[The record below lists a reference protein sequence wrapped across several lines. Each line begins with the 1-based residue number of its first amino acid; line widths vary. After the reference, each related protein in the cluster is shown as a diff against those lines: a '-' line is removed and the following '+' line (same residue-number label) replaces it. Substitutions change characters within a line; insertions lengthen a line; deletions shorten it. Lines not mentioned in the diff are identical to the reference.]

1 MRVGVHGQTVFE
13 RAALA
18 LGLLPR
24 PYPETFLTLLLAR
37 ALMVGCRVGVFA
49 ALAGAPRTAAE
60 VAERTGSDGFAT
72 RKLLDA
78 LVASRYLRFARGR
91 YALASVAQRWLL
103 PDGASSLHD
112 SVLFHELEWRRLEGC
127 EDFVRRGKPIE
138 LHATL
143 SDEDWALYQR
153 GMRAI
158 AGPLAGEVARR
169 LRLPPGATA
178 MLDIGGSHGLYSV
191 RLCQRHPG
199 LRATIL
205 DLPDAVRHA
214 APILAREGM
223 GDRVVHR
230 AGDALRDELGESAF
244 DLVLVSNLVH
254 HFDAATNRALAGRVA
269 RALRP
274 GGLFAV
280 LEPLRPAA
288 PGSAGQGASL
298 LDLYFAM
305 TSGSG
310 TWSLG
315 EIQGWQREAG
325 LVLERPI
332 RLRRAPLAAVAVARR
347 RWGRGP
353 PGEAAAFSIA
363 TRPAAQPITRRN
375 GSRLEEPTGRA

>member
-1 MRVGVHGQTVFE
+1 MRVGVYGQNVFE

-37 ALMVGCRVGVFA
+37 TLMVGCRVGVFA
-49 ALAGAPRTAAE
+49 ALGGAPRTAAE
-60 VAERTGSDGFAT
+60 VAERTGTDGLAT

-91 YALASVAQRWLL
+91 YSLARVARRWLL
-103 PDGASSLHD
+103 PDGVTSLHD

-127 EDFVRRGKPIE
+127 EDFVRHGKPAE
-138 LHATL
+138 LHARL

-153 GMRAI
+153 SMRAI
-158 AGPLAGEVARR
+158 AGPLADAVARR
-169 LRLPPGATA
+169 LPLPPGATA

-199 LRATIL
+199 LCSTIL
-205 DLPDAVRHA
+205 DLPEAVRHA

-230 AGDALRDELGESAF
+230 AGDALRDELGERSF
-244 DLVLVSNLVH
+244 DLVFVSNLVH
-254 HFDAATNRALAGRVA
+254 HFDDATNRALAKRAA

-274 GGLFAV
+274 GGVLAV

-288 PGSAGQGASL
+288 PGSVGQGASL

-310 TWSLG
+310 TWSLA
-315 EIQGWQREAG
+315 EMQAWHRDAG
-325 LVLERPI
+325 LAIERPI
-332 RLRRAPLAAVAVARR
+332 RLRRAPLVALAVARKR
-347 RWGRGP
+347 
-353 PGEAAAFSIA
+353 
-363 TRPAAQPITRRN
+363 
-375 GSRLEEPTGRA
+375 